1 VQLAMGEAFG
11 IIAPEKKV
19 ILLKILL
26 AISFYRFFL

>member
-19 ILLKILL
+19 IFFEILL
-26 AISFYRFFL
+26 AILF